1 MPLLLCIWPPPP
13 NLPATRGTDAHMHV
27 IYIVAKKGPN
37 VACQQKI
44 FLRFPPLQVQ
54 GRSKVTPRHISNIN
68 RTSTGVGVELVWS
81 WCVIPRWLVR
91 RGDFVTR
98 AALRRVFHIDDAG
111 DAQCD
116 AERGWRSAGSGR
128 DIYGADVGL
137 PRAWLAFLTFRMT
150 GVFQV
155 VAFLFQKRGSSCVFF
170 LIFANC
176 LDALCGHY
184 HRREIIFFIHT
195 TH

>member
-1 MPLLLCIWPPPP
+1 MHLST
-13 NLPATRGTDAHMHV
+13 ATEFASNKRHGRTHACN
-27 IYIVAKKGPN
+27 IYSRKKRPKRC
-37 VACQQKI
+37 VPTKI
-44 FLRFPPLQVQ
+44 FSPFTSSPSPRKVQ
-54 GRSKVTPRHISNIN
+54 GNSKTCSIHVRYMFDTCSFNHRTCIEHISNIN

-128 DIYGADVGL
+128 DIYGADMGL
-137 PRAWLAFLTFRMT
+137 PGAWLAFLTFRMT

-155 VAFLFQKRGSSCVFF
+155 VTFLFQKEAPVAFFF
-170 LIFANC
+170 LSLQIV
-176 LDALCGHY
+176 
-184 HRREIIFFIHT
+184 
-195 TH
+195 